1 MRQDSKEKDMLK
13 GIEVDKV
20 NAEKIMNM
28 LMTNSVTIGLAES
41 ISAGGVTH
49 RLSSIPG
56 SSRVLRGAVA
66 CYTRHA
72 KEKILGVPSQLLD
85 EQGTVSSDVAMA
97 LAEGALKVFDADFG
111 FGVTGNA
118 GPTTDSDK
126 SKVGEVYMAII
137 SKDCEAH
144 AKEFDLF
151 GDRETIRAKSI
162 TESLRLIR
170 EFLLDRYV
178 NKD

>member
-13 GIEVDKV
+13 GTEIDNT
-20 NAEKIMNM
+20 NADKIMNL
-28 LMTNSVTIGLAES
+28 LMVNNVTIGLAES

-56 SSRVLRGAVA
+56 SSKVLKGAVA

-118 GPTTDSDK
+118 GPTTDSDQ
-126 SKVGEVYMAII
+126 SKVGEVYMAIV
-137 SKDCEAH
+137 SKDGEVH

-151 GDRETIRAKSI
+151 GDRETMRAKSI
-162 TESLRLIR
+162 TESLRMIR
-170 EFLLDRYV
+170 EFLLDRYM
-178 NKD
+178 